1 MAGGERGADTHAP
14 RCLGTRRFPGDR
26 AHPGGVL
33 GKRDRGVPPLRP
45 GRDPSFTLSRPSRR
59 QRWWISTVLVKR
71 HRTAKR
77 ERARLLEEFD
87 QRYLG
92 QTVARPPV
100 AAGLPTVVAD
110 FLRSQLMQHVGP
122 WGPDAPGPISW
133 RQGAAMSRT
142 PPVRLRRGHFAANRP
157 GAGRGRGSRWRSPGR
172 RRRRPSSRSS
182 GYW

>member
-1 MAGGERGADTHAP
+1 M
-14 RCLGTRRFPGDR
+14 
-26 AHPGGVL
+26 
-33 GKRDRGVPPLRP
+33 RP
-45 GRDPSFTLSRPSRR
+45 GRDPSFTLISHSVAPRVDNAGGSVRSR
-59 QRWWISTVLVKR
+59 VKR

-122 WGPDAPGPISW
+122 WGPDAPRADQLAVGEP
-133 RQGAAMSRT
+133 Q
-142 PPVRLRRGHFAANRP
+142 
-157 GAGRGRGSRWRSPGR
+157 
-172 RRRRPSSRSS
+172 
-182 GYW
+182 